1 MPKCNSSFS
10 TPVRR
15 ARFTHWCF
23 LQCLAAACASF
34 VFGSERTALDE
45 YIAKPD
51 PHFAWKLVKTTPG
64 PGGTAYVLE
73 LTSQQW
79 LTEKEVDKPIW
90 KHWLTVIKP
99 EDVTSDTA
107 LLFITGGSN
116 ERPAPDR
123 VDQNLLQIARESKS
137 IVSELRMVPN
147 QPLVFAGETKGRVED
162 SLIAYTW
169 DKFLR
174 TGDERWPARLPMT
187 KAAVR
192 AMDAVTAFCASEEGG
207 KLKVDKFVAAG
218 GSKRGWTTWST
229 AAVDKRVVAIVPI
242 VIDLLNVVPSFQH
255 HYGAYG
261 FWAPAVGDY
270 VAMGIMNWMNTPEF
284 AALMKIEEPYEYR
297 DRLTMP
303 KMVINSAGDQFFL
316 PDSTQF
322 YWNDLRGEKYLR
334 YVPNSDHSLKGTD
347 ALMTLL
353 AFYDAI
359 LRKKE
364 MPQYKWELPGPG
376 KIRVVSKTKPAKV
389 KLWQATN
396 PEARDFR
403 LETLGAKYTSKDLPV
418 NADGVYEAT
427 LDVPAKGWTAGFIE
441 LTYENKPAPFKFTS
455 GVTVAPNTLPFKDK
469 FVPTNPKQTT
479 SE

>member
-1 MPKCNSSFS
+1 MK
-10 TPVRR
+10 
-15 ARFTHWCF
+15 RFQTF
-23 LQCLAAACASF
+23 CATF
-34 VFGSERTALDE
+34 VSALFVSISAFASERTALDE

-51 PHFAWKLVKTTPG
+51 SNYSFKLVKTMPG
-64 PGGTAYVLE
+64 EGGTAYVLE
-73 LTSQQW
+73 MTSQQW

-90 KHWLTVIKP
+90 KHWLVIIKP
-99 EDVTSDTA
+99 DEVTSDTA
-107 LLFITGGSN
+107 LLFIGGGAN
-116 ERPAPDR
+116 DRPAPDR
-123 VDQNLLQIARESKS
+123 LDQNLVQVARATKS
-137 IVSELRMVPN
+137 VVADLRMVPN

-174 TGDERWPARLPMT
+174 TGDEKWPARLPMT

-192 AMDAVTAFCASEEGG
+192 ALDTITAFCASDEGG
-207 KLKVDKFVAAG
+207 KNKVDKFVVAG

-255 HYGAYG
+255 HYAAYG

-270 VAMGIMNWMNTPEF
+270 EAAGIMNWMGTPEF

-303 KMVINSAGDQFFL
+303 KLVLNAAGDQFFL

-322 YWNDLRGEKYLR
+322 YWKDLKGSKYLR
-334 YVPNSDHSLKGTD
+334 YVPNTDHSMKNSD
-347 ALMTLL
+347 ALQTLL

-359 LRKKE
+359 LKKKPLPE
-364 MPQYKWELPGPG
+364 YTWELPSPG
-376 KIRVVSKTKPAKV
+376 VIRVTSKTKASKV

-396 PEARDFR
+396 PDARDFR
-403 LETLGAKYTSKDLPV
+403 METLGRKYTETTLEPKSE
-418 NADGVYEAT
+418 GVYEAK
-427 LDVPAKGWTAGFIE
+427 VERPEKGWTAAFIE
-441 LTYENKPAPFKFTS
+441 VTYDNQPAPFKFTS
-455 GVTVAPNTLPFKDK
+455 GVTVTPDTLPHKDEFKPDRSK
-469 FVPTNPKQTT
+469 IT
-479 SE
+479 SKAK